1 MIDWDRPYGEVIGM
15 MNGCR
20 YEQDGKYYRGD
31 GSPMEPEKPATTG
44 GLKVE
49 KVIIDAEAPDVD
61 NMTKLDLINFAYNKF
76 DRKLDHRSSLASL
89 RTQVKNLM
97 E

>member
-1 MIDWDRPYGEVIGM
+1 
-15 MNGCR
+15 
-20 YEQDGKYYRGD
+20 
-31 GSPMEPEKPATTG
+31 
-44 GLKVE
+44 
-49 KVIIDAEAPDVD
+49 
-61 NMTKLDLINFAYNKF
+61 MTKLDLINFAYNKF